1 MKPNQ
6 PPVLKST
13 QPPVLEPTQP
23 PVLKPAQPPVLKPA
37 QPPVLKPAQP
47 TLAFPLIELS
57 PAALPALP
65 QAAPSEAAIDELE
78 HLGFTTRLH
87 PVALFAHLLPKHN
100 ATPCCEVARRAGQS
114 LTVCGWLAA
123 SRRHRGTDGRW
134 VRFLTLED
142 ESGLTEAVLFAEA
155 NERFAAVLVGPGPYL
170 VTGQAQDQMGAV
182 TLHVSKIQGPP
193 R

>member
-1 MKPNQ
+1 M
-6 PPVLKST
+6 
-13 QPPVLEPTQP
+13 
-23 PVLKPAQPPVLKPA
+23 LKPT
-37 QPPVLKPAQP
+37 QP
-47 TLAFPLIELS
+47 TLAFPLVELS